1 MPSKSLLQPQEIEV
15 FYVIPTLRKYI
26 AIAMKKNG
34 LKQKQIASLLD
45 IEDATVS
52 QYVNDK
58 RGNKIALSN
67 EIQKE
72 INKSSLL
79 IKDKISLIREMQ
91 KLLRLI
97 QETREICKI
106 HKTLADVPQDCS
118 QEAVLCYRK

>member
-15 FYVIPTLRKYI
+15 FYVIPTLRKYL
-26 AIAMKKNG
+26 AISMKKQG

-67 EIQKE
+67 DIQKE
-72 INKSSLL
+72 ISKSSLL
-79 IKDKISLIREMQ
+79 IRDKTSLIREMQ
-91 KLLRLI
+91 KLLRII

-118 QEAVLCYRK
+118 QEAVLCYRR